1 MKKMQAILLTIF
13 FTLLPLIVWAQGDQD
28 EKPVPLTPEAK
39 AAQLT
44 VFGVIGLIVCLGIAW
59 YFIRRWQILRS
70 GNTVHG
76 TDQRQ
81 D

>member
-1 MKKMQAILLTIF
+1 MKRIQALVLTLF
-13 FTLLPLIVWAQGDQD
+13 FTLLPLVAWAQEGDED
-28 EKPVPLTPEAK
+28 KPIPLTPQAK

-44 VFGVIGLIVCLGIAW
+44 VFGVIGLLVCLGIAW
-59 YFIRRWQILRS
+59 YFIRRWQILHS